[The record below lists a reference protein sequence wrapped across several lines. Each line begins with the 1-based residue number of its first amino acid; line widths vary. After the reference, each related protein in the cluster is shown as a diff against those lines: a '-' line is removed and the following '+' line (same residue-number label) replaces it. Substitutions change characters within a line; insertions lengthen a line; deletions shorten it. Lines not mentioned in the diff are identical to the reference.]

1 MVIGFFGLFLAKTM
15 TSWWMFLIFYA
26 GLMPLSWGLF
36 YSVPVILSWEWFP
49 ERKGLIS
56 GLIIGA
62 HGFASFI
69 SSFIALAIVNPNNE
83 VPDKLTKNFP
93 QSVNE
98 RVSTMFNF

>member
-1 MVIGFFGLFLAKTM
+1 M
-15 TSWWMFLIFYA
+15 
-26 GLMPLSWGLF
+26 MPISWGLL

-69 SSFIALAIVNPNNE
+69 SSFIAQAIVNPNNLM
-83 VPDKLTKNFP
+83 PDKITKLFP
-93 QSVNE
+93 KEVTDN
-98 RVSTMFNF
+98 VPGMFNTQLIMYAALCLISIAMCSRNPEFAIR

>member
-1 MVIGFFGLFLAKTM
+1 
-15 TSWWMFLIFYA
+15 MFTIFYA
-26 GLMPLSWGLF
+26 GMMPISWGLL

-69 SSFIALAIVNPNNE
+69 SSFIA
-83 VPDKLTKNFP
+83 
-93 QSVNE
+93 
-98 RVSTMFNF
+98 